1 MTDVA
6 TKLAKLKREVKRE
19 WRPLAQRIGRATKP
33 ANRQRTLEA
42 ALIGLAK
49 VAVVALL
56 PFIIYVRASVDLYLQ
71 GGLSA
76 WSAILGASLITASL
90 AFAYGLWL
98 TRRFVGRKRA
108 STIARWVA
116 LPIAVAWCGYAA
128 LYLARVNAKS
138 DDVRAYYRSVHPVL
152 RVAIATAV
160 LGDPD
165 IVITDARRVAQDYTR
180 MGLPVNE
187 RTKHYVQ
194 RDGYVH
200 AVDLRTRERSEIRNR
215 AMQFYFWLMGFST
228 LRHVGTADHLHVQ
241 LRVAR
246 GE

>member
-1 MTDVA
+1 MTDA
-6 TKLAKLKREVKRE
+6 AAKLAKLKREVRRE
-19 WRPLAQRIGRATKP
+19 WRPLARRIERAVAP
-33 ANRQRTLEA
+33 ANRERTLQA
-42 ALIGLAK
+42 ALLGLVK

-56 PFIIYVRASVDLYLQ
+56 PFIIYVRASVDLYFQ

-98 TRRFVGRKRA
+98 SRRFVGKKRA
-108 STIARWVA
+108 GSIARWVA
-116 LPIAVAWCGYAA
+116 LPLAVAWCGYAA
-128 LYLARVNAKS
+128 LYLSRVNAKS

-165 IVITDARRVAQDYTR
+165 IVITDARRVATDYAR

-200 AVDLRTRERSEIRNR
+200 AVDLRTRDRNEIRNR
-215 AMQFYFWLMGFST
+215 ATQLYFWMMGFDT

-241 LRVAR
+241 LRVM
-246 GE
+246 GS

>member
-19 WRPLAQRIGRATKP
+19 FRPLARRIQRAAKP
-33 ANRQRTLEA
+33 ANRRRTLERWV
-42 ALIGLAK
+42 LGLAK
-49 VAVVALL
+49 IAVVALL

-90 AFAYGLWL
+90 AFGYGLWL
-98 TRRFVGRKRA
+98 SRRFVGKARA
-108 STIARWVA
+108 ATIARWVA
-116 LPIAVAWCGYAA
+116 LPLAVAWCGYAA

-138 DDVRAYYRSVHPVL
+138 DEVRSYYRSVHPVL

-165 IVITDARRVAQDYTR
+165 IVITDARRVAMDYSR
-180 MGLPVNE
+180 MGLPINE

-200 AVDLRTRERSEIRNR
+200 AVDLRTRDRSEIRNR
-215 AMQFYFWLMGFST
+215 ATQLYFWMMGFDT

-241 LRVAR
+241 LK
-246 GE
+246 

>member
-6 TKLAKLKREVKRE
+6 AKLAKLKREVKRE
-19 WRPLAQRIGRATKP
+19 FRPLARRLQHAAKP
-33 ANRQRTLEA
+33 ANRRRTLESSV
-42 ALIGLAK
+42 LGLAK
-49 VAVVALL
+49 IAVVALL

-98 TRRFVGRKRA
+98 SRRFVGKARA
-108 STIARWVA
+108 ATIARWVA
-116 LPIAVAWCGYAA
+116 LPLAVAWCGYAA

-138 DDVRAYYRSVHPVL
+138 DEVRSYYRSVHPVL

-165 IVITDARRVAQDYTR
+165 MVITDARRVAMDYTR

-200 AVDLRTRERSEIRNR
+200 AVDLRTRDRSEIRNR
-215 AMQFYFWLMGFST
+215 ATQLYFWMMGFDT

-241 LRVAR
+241 LK
-246 GE
+246 

>member
-6 TKLAKLKREVKRE
+6 AKLAKLKREVKRE
-19 WRPLAQRIGRATKP
+19 FRPLARRLQHAAKP
-33 ANRQRTLEA
+33 ANRQRTVQA
-42 ALIGLAK
+42 ALLSLVKLA
-49 VAVVALL
+49 VIALL

-76 WSAILGASLITASL
+76 WSAILGAALITASL

-98 TRRFVGRKRA
+98 SRRFVGKARA

-116 LPIAVAWCGYAA
+116 LPLAVAWCGYAA

-138 DDVRAYYRSVHPVL
+138 DEVRGYYRSVHPVL

-165 IVITDARRVAQDYTR
+165 IVITDARRVATDYTR
-180 MGLPVNE
+180 MGLPINE

-200 AVDLRTRERSEIRNR
+200 AVDLRTRDRSEIRNR
-215 AMQFYFWLMGFST
+215 ATQLYFWMMGFDT

-241 LRVAR
+241 LK
-246 GE
+246 

>member
-6 TKLAKLKREVKRE
+6 AKLAKLKREVKRE
-19 WRPLAQRIGRATKP
+19 FRPLARRLQHAAKP
-33 ANRQRTLEA
+33 ANRRRTLESSV
-42 ALIGLAK
+42 LGLAK
-49 VAVVALL
+49 IAVVALL

-98 TRRFVGRKRA
+98 SRRFVGKARA
-108 STIARWVA
+108 ATIARWVA
-116 LPIAVAWCGYAA
+116 LPLAVAWCGYAA

-138 DDVRAYYRSVHPVL
+138 DEVRRYYRSVHPVL

-165 IVITDARRVAQDYTR
+165 MVITDARRVAMDYTR

-200 AVDLRTRERSEIRNR
+200 AVDLRTRDRSEIRNR
-215 AMQFYFWLMGFST
+215 ATQLYFWMMGFDT

-241 LRVAR
+241 LK
-246 GE
+246 

>member
-6 TKLAKLKREVKRE
+6 AKLAKLKREVKRE
-19 WRPLAQRIGRATKP
+19 FRPLARRIQHAAKP
-33 ANRQRTLEA
+33 ANRQRTVQA
-42 ALIGLAK
+42 AVLALVK
-49 VAVVALL
+49 IAVVALL

-76 WSAILGASLITASL
+76 WSAILGASLITAGL
-90 AFAYGLWL
+90 AFGYGLWL
-98 TRRFVGRKRA
+98 SRRFVGKARA

-116 LPIAVAWCGYAA
+116 LPLAVAWCGYAA

-138 DDVRAYYRSVHPVL
+138 DDVRSYYRSVHPVL

-165 IVITDARRVAQDYTR
+165 IVITDARRVAADYTR
-180 MGLPVNE
+180 MGLPINE

-200 AVDLRTRERSEIRNR
+200 AVDLRTRDRSEIRNR
-215 AMQFYFWLMGFST
+215 ATQLYFWMMGFDT

-241 LRVAR
+241 LKV
-246 GE
+246 GG